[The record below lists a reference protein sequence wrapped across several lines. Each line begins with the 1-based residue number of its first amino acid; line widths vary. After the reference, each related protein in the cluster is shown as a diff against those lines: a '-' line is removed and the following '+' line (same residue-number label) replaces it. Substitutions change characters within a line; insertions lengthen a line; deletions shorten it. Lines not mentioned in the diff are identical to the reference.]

1 MKAYKTILF
10 GIIFLF
16 SIQKGISQEIDL
28 GLKLGANFATLGDLQ
43 QFDNEIGFVGGAY
56 LDLKFGKFG
65 IQPELLYSQQDGQ
78 FDITAFDLN
87 YVNIPVMFKFYIVG
101 GLNLQLGPQFGI
113 LVNDSIPD
121 SISQSVETESF
132 DLAGTAGLG
141 LDLPLGLRANA
152 RYVFN
157 VENDF
162 ETANFTDGFFTLS
175 LGFNLF

>member
-1 MKAYKTILF
+1 MKVFKVLLLSFVLF
-10 GIIFLF
+10 L
-16 SIQKGISQEIDL
+16 SLQKVAAQEIDL
-28 GLKLGANFATLGDLQ
+28 GVKLGANFATLGDIE

-87 YVNIPVMFKFYIVG
+87 YINIPVMFKFYIVG
-101 GLNLQLGPQFGI
+101 GLNFQLGPQFGI

-121 SISQSVETESF
+121 AISQSVETESF

-141 LDLPLGLRANA
+141 LDLPLGLRASA

-175 LGFNLF
+175 LGLNLF